1 MLFEEPIDAVG
12 GAAFLIGGKGEDK
25 IARGLEFL
33 ALHAEEGSDEDGVV
47 ALHVGGAASV
57 EVAVLLEEDEG
68 VEWPVGAAG
77 FDDVEVSEE
86 EDGARGAGAVQADH
100 EIALAGDGGEDVDI
114 AFGEAGGAEA
124 GGHGFGGVGV
134 VAGGIGG
141 IDLDELLED
150 LAGELL
156 VGRLGAEGDDGEN
169 GGEEAHTVIMPLG
182 RTLIIAGLVVVAA
195 GVVVTLVGRSPIPF
209 GRLPGDIRIQGKNS
223 SFYFPLTTC
232 LIVSVVASVMMWL
245 LRR

>member
-68 VEWPVGAAG
+68 VEGPVGTEG

-86 EDGARGAGAVQADH
+86 EDGARGAGTVQADH
-100 EIALAGDGGEDVDI
+100 EVALAGDGGEDVDI
-114 AFGEAGGAEA
+114 AFRKSGGAEA
-124 GGHGFGGVGV
+124 SGHGFGGARV

-141 IDLDELLED
+141 IDLNELLED
-150 LAGELL
+150 LAGE
-156 VGRLGAEGDDGEN
+156 
-169 GGEEAHTVIMPLG
+169 PLG
-182 RTLIIAGLVVVAA
+182 GGL
-195 GVVVTLVGRSPIPF
+195 GGGGGGGGGGRGGGGHRDFRP
-209 GRLPGDIRIQGKNS
+209 
-223 SFYFPLTTC
+223 
-232 LIVSVVASVMMWL
+232 V
-245 LRR
+245 